1 MKLHLISNNNINSL
15 NGAVAFLRLFID
27 NKEFFTANGIDVS
40 VNSNSCGFQ
49 NEQEYVKSIKYGIKN
64 KIKSILN
71 HTVFGKK
78 IKYKYYLNLGKRVI
92 KQIPKTTSQ
101 ADFYL
106 LNDEIV
112 AYNFFKRM
120 GNSRKTIFMMHNN
133 GELNSMTDSALLQNK
148 RFNCFLQ
155 KMEKVIFCS
164 ATYIVFVS
172 QCAKNY
178 FDNKYPEYRNKTR
191 CIHIG
196 LPDVNINAHIRSYDT
211 LRLVTV
217 GTIGDRKNQIA
228 ILKALN
234 KIDDKSIFLTVVGGG
249 PRLDDCKS
257 YVKEMGMDKQ
267 VRFTGAQN
275 DVNEFLTDANLF
287 IMTSTDEGLP
297 ISAQEALRAHLP
309 LLLTNVGGCSEL
321 IKDNGLLV
329 ELDES
334 QIVGAIEDFNFR
346 KNELYDMG
354 EKSYQIFVEYFS
366 INKMLNKY
374 ISLIS

>member
-1 MKLHLISNNNINSL
+1 M
-15 NGAVAFLRLFID
+15 
-27 NKEFFTANGIDVS
+27 
-40 VNSNSCGFQ
+40 
-49 NEQEYVKSIKYGIKN
+49 
-64 KIKSILN
+64 
-71 HTVFGKK
+71 
-78 IKYKYYLNLGKRVI
+78 
-92 KQIPKTTSQ
+92 
-101 ADFYL
+101 
-106 LNDEIV
+106 
-112 AYNFFKRM
+112 
-120 GNSRKTIFMMHNN
+120 
-133 GELNSMTDSALLQNK
+133 
-148 RFNCFLQ
+148 
-155 KMEKVIFCS
+155 
-164 ATYIVFVS
+164 
-172 QCAKNY
+172 
-178 FDNKYPEYRNKTR
+178 
-191 CIHIG
+191 
-196 LPDVNINAHIRSYDT
+196 
-211 LRLVTV
+211 
-217 GTIGDRKNQIA
+217 
-228 ILKALN
+228 
-234 KIDDKSIFLTVVGGG
+234 
-249 PRLDDCKS
+249 DDCKS